1 MRHRFTLA
9 SLLALALLVIVG
21 VLGQHPMMLFSGAL
35 LCCAGLYALY
45 PSRGQLSVFII
56 VAIAGPAAEIAAIHM
71 GSWRYTY
78 PIFLGIPLWL
88 PLVWGGAGL
97 YIAILARKLDPSLA
111 VPTMPRGE
119 TGEHLI

>member
-45 PSRGQLSVFII
+45 PSRGQLSVFI
-56 VAIAGPAAEIAAIHM
+56 IAAIHM